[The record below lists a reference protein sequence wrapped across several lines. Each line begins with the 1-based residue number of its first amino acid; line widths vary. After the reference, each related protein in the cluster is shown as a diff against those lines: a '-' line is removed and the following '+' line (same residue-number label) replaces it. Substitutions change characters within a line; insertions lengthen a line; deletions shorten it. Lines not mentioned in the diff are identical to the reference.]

1 MIEIRR
7 GARSAAPAK
16 SQDRTKAEL
25 NSLATDPSIRFS
37 YISANGVTLHCAE
50 SGPDDGPLVVLLHGF
65 PEFWFAWRE
74 YFPPLAKQ
82 GFRVVAP
89 DQRGYNLSSKPES
102 PEAYRL
108 EVAAADV
115 FALADVLGRDRLHV
129 VGHDW
134 GAAVAWTMAGLEPKR
149 LLSAAMLQAPH
160 PAIWLHAMRTDK
172 DQRQKS
178 RYVQIL
184 RLPWLSEMTLK
195 IANYSALARAFR
207 TSTRRDAFSSETLD
221 IYREAWRQPGAV
233 TGMLNWYRAL
243 YVAEPPMPAPGS
255 LIPPTLVLWG
265 DRDELAVPR
274 LADDSAALCKNARV
288 RHLPQATHWII
299 HDAPDVVR
307 DALLDH
313 L

>member
-1 MIEIRR
+1 V
-7 GARSAAPAK
+7 
-16 SQDRTKAEL
+16 
-25 NSLATDPSIRFS
+25 ATDSGVRFS
-37 YISANGVTLHCAE
+37 FVTANGVTLHCAE
-50 SGPDDGPLVVLLHGF
+50 AGPDDGPLVVLLHGF
-65 PEFWFAWRE
+65 PEFWFAWRA
-74 YFPPLAKQ
+74 YFRPLAEQ

-108 EVAAADV
+108 ESAAADV

-134 GAAVAWTMAGLEPKR
+134 GASVAWTMAGLEPRR
-149 LLSAAMLQAPH
+149 LLSAAMLQEPH
-160 PAIWLHAMRTDK
+160 PAIWLDAMRSDP
-172 DQRQKS
+172 DQRLRS

-184 RLPWLSEMTLK
+184 RAPWLSEMMLK
-195 IANYSALARAFR
+195 VGNYAGLARAFR
-207 TSTRRDAFSSETLD
+207 SATRPDAFPPEILD
-221 IYREAWRQPGAV
+221 RYREAWRQPGAL

-243 YVAEPPMPAPGS
+243 FVAEPPRPAPGS

-265 DRDELAVPR
+265 DRDSLAIPR

-288 RHLPQATHWII
+288 RHLPQAGHWIL
-299 HDAPDVVR
+299 HDAPELVR

>member
-1 MIEIRR
+1 V
-7 GARSAAPAK
+7 
-16 SQDRTKAEL
+16 
-25 NSLATDPSIRFS
+25 ATDSGVRFS
-37 YISANGVTLHCAE
+37 FVTANGVTLHCAE
-50 SGPDDGPLVVLLHGF
+50 AGPDDGPLVVLLHGF
-65 PEFWFAWRE
+65 PEFWFAWRD
-74 YFPPLAKQ
+74 YFRPLAEQ

-108 EVAAADV
+108 ENASADV
-115 FALADVLGRDRLHV
+115 FALADVLGRERFHV

-134 GAAVAWTMAGLEPKR
+134 GAAVAWMMAGLEPRR

-160 PAIWLHAMRTDK
+160 PALWLNAIRTDK
-172 DQRQKS
+172 DQRRRS

-184 RLPWLSEMTLK
+184 RAPWLSEMMLK
-195 IANYSALARAFR
+195 MGNYAALARAFR
-207 TSTRRDAFSSETLD
+207 TLTRPGAFSPEILER
-221 IYREAWRQPGAV
+221 YREAWRQPGAL

-243 YVAEPPMPAPGS
+243 FVAELPTPAPGG
-255 LIPPTLVLWG
+255 LIPPALVLWG
-265 DRDELAVPR
+265 DRDDLAIPH
-274 LADDSAALCKNARV
+274 LAEDSAALCKNVRV
-288 RHLPQATHWII
+288 RHLPQAGHWII